1 MGVGLGTA
9 KARDGEVTAA
19 VLAAVRAGYRHID
32 CAYIY
37 KNEDEV
43 GAALKELIAEGI
55 TREELWITSKLW
67 NDSHKAEDVPTACA
81 KTLSDLGL
89 DYLDLYLVHWPVV
102 TDCVGDVLNPS
113 MEETWGAMEKL
124 QADGLARSIGVSNFS
139 AKKLADTKT
148 YAKVFPAVNQ
158 VELHPIWRQDALL
171 ASASE
176 LGCHLTAFSPLGS
189 PDSASMIGHDGAS
202 VLDNEVVKRIAEE
215 TGKSAGQVVLRWAVQ
230 RGTSIVPK
238 SVTPS
243 SSTAWSK
250 ANSGSRRTGH
260 TRRSP
265 TCGTSESME
274 TQELAEGNAEP
285 PCLALGDVS
294 ILVPPSQPMAFL

>member
-139 AKKLADTKT
+139 AKKLADMKT

-243 SSTAWSK
+243 RIESNIDLFSWTLSEEHVCDRGPRA
-250 ANSGSRRTGH
+250 APPGRRQILAQGGRAIQDG
-260 TRRSP
+260 RRP
-265 TCGTSESME
+265 VG
-274 TQELAEGNAEP
+274 
-285 PCLALGDVS
+285 
-294 ILVPPSQPMAFL
+294 